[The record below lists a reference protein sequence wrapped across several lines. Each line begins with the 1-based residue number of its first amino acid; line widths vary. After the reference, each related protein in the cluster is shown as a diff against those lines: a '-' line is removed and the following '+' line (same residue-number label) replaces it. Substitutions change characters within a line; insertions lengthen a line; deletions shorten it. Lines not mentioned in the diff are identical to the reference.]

1 MKQKPIEINYIS
13 HLSLFYEKVYAD
25 NRLCMGH
32 VSLYLALF
40 QFWNLNRFKNP
51 ISLCRSE
58 VMQLS
63 KIGSTNSYTKYL
75 KDLHHFGYLVYVP
88 SFNPNIGSTVN
99 LFTFDNSTDKGS
111 GKGSDKGRAIV
122 VRPSINS
129 NKLNK
134 QLNSKNID
142 REKSSTAE
150 LFPSPEKEK
159 KNSVFRKP
167 TLEQLQ
173 EYFTSEKSTNQ
184 EAQKF
189 YLHYESNGWMVGKTK
204 MKNWKAAAKNWI
216 TRSSNFSKPNPLS
229 THQNKNY
236 SEPL

>member
-1 MKQKPIEINYIS
+1 M
-13 HLSLFYEKVYAD
+13 FYEKVYAD
-25 NRLCMGH
+25 NRLSMGH
-32 VSLYLALF
+32 VSLYFALF

-75 KDLHHFGYLVYVP
+75 KELHQFGYLVYEP
-88 SFNPNIGSTVN
+88 SFNPNVGSTVN
-99 LFTFDNSTDKGS
+99 LFTFDNSTNKGC
-111 GKGSDKGRAIV
+111 GKGSDNSSAIA
-122 VRPSINS
+122 VRPSINN
-129 NKLNK
+129 NKLDK
-134 QLNSKNID
+134 QLNNKNID
-142 REKSSTAE
+142 RENSSSAE
-150 LFPSPEKEK
+150 ISPVIKKEK
-159 KNSVFRKP
+159 RSSIFQKP

-173 EYFTSEKSTNQ
+173 EYFTAEKSTNH

-216 TRSSNFSKPNPLS
+216 TRSSNFTKPNPLS
-229 THQNKNY
+229 SDTTKNY

>member
-1 MKQKPIEINYIS
+1 MNYIAQLTAAIDK
-13 HLSLFYEKVYAD
+13 LSRDDTL
-25 NRLCMGH
+25 NPSH
-32 VSLYLALF
+32 VSLYIALF
-40 QFWNLNRFKNP
+40 YQWNINRFKNP
-51 ISLCRSE
+51 ISVCRTDTML
-58 VMQLS
+58 VS
-63 KIGSTNSYTKYL
+63 KIGSKSTYHKCIH
-75 KDLHHFGYLVYVP
+75 DLHSKKFLTYEPSHNPLRGSLINMTIFKTSTRTTTEQPVDKLQTSTEQALV
-88 SFNPNIGSTVN
+88 
-99 LFTFDNSTDKGS
+99 
-111 GKGSDKGRAIV
+111 
-122 VRPSINS
+122 PSINS

-159 KNSVFRKP
+159 KSSIFLKP